1 MEKINLVI
9 KFLQDN
15 WALIL
20 IVIAGLIT
28 LLVAIANFRVRWA
41 ATTPDQ
47 ADDAEAKVFKKRVNV
62 IILFIKDLFRLN
74 KKVDGEPKNEPKN

>member
-1 MEKINLVI
+1 MNSLNLAI
-9 KFLQDN
+9 SFLQNN

-20 IVIAGLIT
+20 IIAAGVIT

-41 ATTPDQ
+41 ATTPEKT
-47 ADDAEAKVFKKRVNV
+47 DDVEAKVFKKRVNV

-74 KKVDGEPKNEPKN
+74 KKVDGEKDDSKN